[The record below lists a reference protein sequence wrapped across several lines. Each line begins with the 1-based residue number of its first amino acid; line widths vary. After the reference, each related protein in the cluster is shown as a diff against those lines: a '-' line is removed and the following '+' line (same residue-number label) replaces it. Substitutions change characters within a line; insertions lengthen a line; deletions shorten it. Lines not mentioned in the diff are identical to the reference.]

1 MQIDLE
7 DFATDQCGAPWI
19 VVKRNGF
26 RFALGFDDGGL
37 PALRQMGDDWTV
49 HLDLSKP
56 EGIRN
61 LTRANPS

>member
-1 MQIDLE
+1 MPIDLE

-26 RFALGFDDGGL
+26 RFALGFDDSGL
-37 PALRQMGDDWTV
+37 PALRQMDDGWTV

-56 EGIRN
+56 EGIRH
-61 LTRANPS
+61 LLRVHQS